1 MFAGKDG
8 VLWMAGSA
16 YVYANPVLM
25 DHRPTISGRP
35 NPRWVMRRISSNAVS
50 WFGALIRS
58 RQKVRPLLTIALR
71 LAPTMPA
78 EVSWVSARLAFS
90 WLVKLATCTRMLSR
104 VVVAVTLEVCAES
117 VSVRVSLVVSL
128 GGVVSEAFV
137 VVMVGDL
144 GCRVAMVVGD
154 PIGVRAATVGA
165 LLVVV
170 AGD

>member
-104 VVVAVTLEVCAES
+104 AVVAVTWEVCAEF
-117 VSVRVSLVVSL
+117 VRVSLVASL
-128 GGVVSEAFV
+128 GGVALEAFV

-154 PIGVRAATVGA
+154 PIGVRAAIRGA
-165 LLVVV
+165 LV
-170 AGD
+170 GSGCR

>member
-1 MFAGKDG
+1 MCNEVAACLRGRTVCF
-8 VLWMAGSA
+8 WMAGSA

-104 VVVAVTLEVCAES
+104 AVVAVTWEVCAEF
-117 VSVRVSLVVSL
+117 VRVSLVASL
-128 GGVVSEAFV
+128 GGVGF
-137 VVMVGDL
+137 GGIC
-144 GCRVAMVVGD
+144 GCNGRRFRLPGCD
-154 PIGVRAATVGA
+154 GCWRSYWSKSSNQGGIGW
-165 LLVVV
+165 
-170 AGD
+170 

>member
-104 VVVAVTLEVCAES
+104 AVVAVTWEVWTE
-117 VSVRVSLVVSL
+117 SVRVSLVASL
-128 GGVVSEAFV
+128 GGVALETFV
-137 VVMVGDL
+137 LVMVGDL

-154 PIGVRAATVGA
+154 PIGVRAAIRGA
-165 LLVVV
+165 LV
-170 AGD
+170 GSGCR